1 MSKVKNFLIL
11 LIFVLIFI
19 FLNILFSP
27 KYMTNLVEGSMISE
41 YYDET
46 VNHDVIFIGDCEVYA
61 SFSPIVMYEEN
72 GISSYVRGSS
82 QQLIWQSYYILKET
96 LNYEKPKVVV
106 FNVNSMRYSKP
117 VSEAYNRLMIDKM
130 KWSKEKIE
138 LINSSMTEEEKFI
151 SYVFPI
157 LRYHSRFDKLT
168 EEDFEYFF
176 KKKKNTHN
184 GFLINQ
190 NVKPVDSLPTKK
202 KLSNYNFSDIDYE
215 YLNKIL
221 SLCKENDIELV
232 FIKAPSLY
240 PYWYDEYE
248 IQIENYAEDNNI
260 DYYNFKELVDQIGI
274 NYQTDTYDGGLH
286 LNLNGATK
294 LSRYFSYI
302 LKDNY
307 NIHDYRKNKEI
318 DKIYQEKI
326 KLYYNDINRRN
337 NNVK

>member
-221 SLCKENDIELV
+221 YLCKENDIELV